1 MGRNVVRCLTVLASL
16 WMLSG
21 AVRAQTWNIGVLAM
35 RGEVSTRNHWQ
46 PLETLLN
53 QQIPGEQFH
62 IQPLDLRQMQEAVN
76 RGTVHFVVTNPA
88 QFVQLNSRS
97 ALRWLASLRST
108 RGGKATS
115 NVIGSAILVR
125 RDSGLTSAHDLIG
138 KTVGAIDAQAFG
150 GYLLG
155 YKALS
160 DAGLR
165 PERDLRLTFTGF
177 PADAL
182 LYLLREKAV
191 QAVIVPVCLLE
202 KMDEEGL
209 IRKTDFMTVL
219 NHPTSIPCLTSTPLY
234 PDWSFAALP
243 VVSDELADRVTRVLF
258 NAPQNA
264 TFRWGAPAS
273 TREVEALLRDVRQHP
288 QQRQLWLAMG
298 YTITYAIGNTLLIIW
313 GVVIVLLLLTL
324 NYIWVMLLVRRR
336 GRQLERNNV
345 LLHKQEQALETA
357 RQMSVLGEM
366 TSGFAHELNQPL
378 SAIRHYAQGCL
389 IRLRGQ
395 DEQHPLL
402 PALEH
407 IDAQAQRG
415 ADTLRNLRQWVSQA
429 QGNPVLTDD
438 WQAINVHDA
447 IHHVWQLL
455 RMPQQ
460 FPAIT
465 LHTQVSKA
473 LTLMLPSVLLEQVL
487 ANLVLNA
494 AQAGATTVWFSA
506 LHKDGGV
513 RIQVQDNAGGIDEA
527 QLYQAF
533 QPFMT
538 TRKEG
543 MGLGLAICQ
552 RLVRYAN
559 GDIEIK
565 NQQAPDG
572 KAGAR
577 VTLYFKP
584 NQEGGRS
591 GDNSSAG

>member
-1 MGRNVVRCLTVLASL
+1 MGRNVVKCLTVLASL

-21 AVRAQTWNIGVLAM
+21 VVRAQSWNIGVLAM
-35 RGEVSTRNHWQ
+35 RGEVSTRLHWQ

-53 QQIPGEQFH
+53 QQIPSEQFH

-76 RGTVHFVVTNPA
+76 RGTVQFVVTNPA
-88 QFVQLNSRS
+88 QFVQLNSRA

-125 RDSGLTSAHDLIG
+125 RDSGITSAHDLIG

-243 VVSDELADRVTRVLF
+243 AVSDELADRVTRALF

-264 TFRWGAPAS
+264 AFRWGAPAS

-288 QQRQLWLAMG
+288 QQRQLWLDVKSWLIQHRLAMG
-298 YTITYAIGNTLLIIW
+298 GAVL
-313 GVVIVLLLLTL
+313 VLLLLTL

-345 LLHKQEQALETA
+345 LLRKQEQELETA

-389 IRLRGQ
+389 IRLRSQ
-395 DEQHPLL
+395 DQQHPLL

-407 IDAQAQRG
+407 IDTQAQRG
-415 ADTLRNLRQWVSQA
+415 ADTLHNLRQWVSQA
-429 QGNPVLTDD
+429 QGNPVMTDD
-438 WQAINVHDA
+438 WQVVNVHDA

-460 FPAIT
+460 FPAVA
-465 LHTQVSKA
+465 LQTQIGKA
-473 LTLMLPSVLLEQVL
+473 LTLTLPSVLLEQVL

-506 LHKDGGV
+506 QREEGDV
-513 RIQVQDNAGGIDEA
+513 SIQVQDNAGGIDEV

-565 NQQAPDG
+565 NHQAPDE
-572 KAGAR
+572 KAGVV
-577 VTLYFKP
+577 VTLHFKQNP
-584 NQEGGRS
+584 EGGRR
-591 GDNSSAG
+591 GNHSSAG

>member
-1 MGRNVVRCLTVLASL
+1 MGRNVVKCLTVLASL

-21 AVRAQTWNIGVLAM
+21 VVRAQSWNIGVLAM
-35 RGEVSTRNHWQ
+35 RGEVSTRLHWQ

-76 RGTVHFVVTNPA
+76 RGTVQFVVTNPA
-88 QFVQLNSRS
+88 QFVQLNSRA

-125 RDSGLTSAHDLIG
+125 RDSGITSAHDLIG

-243 VVSDELADRVTRVLF
+243 AVSDELADRVTRALF

-264 TFRWGAPAS
+264 AFRWGAPAS

-288 QQRQLWLAMG
+288 QQRQLWLDVKSWLIQHRLAMG
-298 YTITYAIGNTLLIIW
+298 GAVL
-313 GVVIVLLLLTL
+313 VLLLLTL

-345 LLHKQEQALETA
+345 LLRKQEQELETA

-389 IRLRGQ
+389 IRLRSQ
-395 DEQHPLL
+395 DQQHPLL

-407 IDAQAQRG
+407 IDTQAQRG
-415 ADTLRNLRQWVSQA
+415 ADTLHNLRQWVSQA
-429 QGNPVLTDD
+429 QGNPVMTDD
-438 WQAINVHDA
+438 WQVVNVHDA

-460 FPAIT
+460 FPAVALQMQIG
-465 LHTQVSKA
+465 KA
-473 LTLMLPSVLLEQVL
+473 LTLTLPSVLLEQVL

-506 LHKDGGV
+506 QREEGDV
-513 RIQVQDNAGGIDEA
+513 SIQVQDNAGGIDEV

-565 NQQAPDG
+565 NHQAPDE
-572 KAGAR
+572 KAGVV
-577 VTLYFKP
+577 VTLHFKQNP
-584 NQEGGRS
+584 EGGRR
-591 GDNSSAG
+591 GNHSSAG

>member
-21 AVRAQTWNIGVLAM
+21 TVAAQTWNIGVLAM
-35 RGEVSTRNHWQ
+35 RGEISTRNHWQ

-53 QQIPGEQFH
+53 QQIPDEHFH

-76 RGTVHFVVTNPA
+76 RGTVQFVVTNPA
-88 QFVQLNSRS
+88 QFVQLNNRS

-108 RGGKATS
+108 RGGKAAS

-125 RDSGLTSAHDLIG
+125 RDSGIASAHDLIG

-202 KMDEEGL
+202 NMDEEGL
-209 IRKTDFMTVL
+209 IHKTDFRAVL
-219 NHPTSIPCLTSTPLY
+219 NHPTSIPCVTSTPLY

-243 VVSDELADRVTRVLF
+243 AVSDELADRVTRALF

-288 QQRQLWLAMG
+288 QQRQLWLDVKSWFIQHRLAMG
-298 YTITYAIGNTLLIIW
+298 AVT
-313 GVVIVLLLLTL
+313 VVLLLLTL

-336 GRQLERNNV
+336 GRLLERNSI
-345 LLHKQEQALETA
+345 LLRKQEQALETA

-395 DEQHPLL
+395 DKQHPLL

-415 ADTLRNLRQWVSQA
+415 ADTLHNLRQWVSQA
-429 QGNPVLTDD
+429 QGNPVMTDD
-438 WQAINVHDA
+438 WQAVNVNDA

-460 FPAIT
+460 FPAVA
-465 LHTQVSKA
+465 LQTQLNKT
-473 LTLMLPSVLLEQVL
+473 LTLTLPSVLLEQVL

-506 LHKDGGV
+506 QPEESGV

-559 GDIEIK
+559 GEIEIK
-565 NQQAPDG
+565 NHQAPDG
-572 KAGAR
+572 KAGVV
-577 VTLYFKP
+577 VTLHFKQ
-584 NQEGGRS
+584 NREGGRS
-591 GDNSSAG
+591 GNNSPAG

>member
-62 IQPLDLRQMQEAVN
+62 IQPLDLHQMQEAVN
-76 RGTVHFVVTNPA
+76 RGTVQFVVTNPA

-125 RDSGLTSAHDLIG
+125 RDSGITSPHDLIG

-243 VVSDELADRVTRVLF
+243 AVIDELADRVTRVLF

-288 QQRQLWLAMG
+288 QQRQLWLDVKSWFIQHRLAMG
-298 YTITYAIGNTLLIIW
+298 
-313 GVVIVLLLLTL
+313 GVAIVLLLLTL

-402 PALEH
+402 PVLEH
-407 IDAQAQRG
+407 IDTQAQR
-415 ADTLRNLRQWVSQA
+415 D
-429 QGNPVLTDD
+429 PVLPDD

-460 FPAIT
+460 FPAVT

-473 LTLMLPSVLLEQVL
+473 LTLTLPSVLLEQVL

-506 LHKDGGV
+506 LRQDGGV
-513 RIQVQDNAGGIDEA
+513 SIQVQDNAGGIDET

-543 MGLGLAICQ
+543 MGLGLVICQ

-559 GDIEIK
+559 GDIEIN

-584 NQEGGRS
+584 NREGGRS